1 MFKSL
6 QSRMILFFS
15 SILCISGLILSFSI
29 YQSSEKLILQTIGE
43 QARAIAISASKVIDV
58 EQFQALSESMER
70 NTYYDTLQAQLQQIK
85 ETNGLKYLY
94 TMIAREQNGA
104 TSYYYIVDGMD
115 PNSEDFSALGDE
127 ELETDEAMHQTM
139 LSGEI
144 VTGTLDYTE
153 AFGAT
158 LSAYTPIIAA
168 DGSII
173 GIIGADFDAT
183 NVYALLEKNKQNMFL
198 MSSIIV
204 LISILLVWIV
214 AKMMTKPIIRLVSS
228 MKKVSNGQL
237 TETIDVK
244 GGGEIAQLAQ
254 VFNDM
259 SSDLQGMLH
268 RIASSLNVINDS
280 VHILN
285 KNMAISEELNERV
298 DKHLHI
304 ADQQSSAQHQATIE
318 TKKAMTEVGIGML
331 SVATTSDAM
340 LNVANRAS
348 HISTTGNASMEQLE
362 TQMDHIYQSS
372 AKVTE
377 DITYLNTRSQDIQ
390 EMVLMIKRIA
400 SQTALLA
407 LNASIEAARAGEHG
421 KGFHVVALEVRKLAD
436 QSDQAA
442 SDVEELIHDML
453 TLTERVNS
461 ASTISMKDIESG
473 VTAVQSAGE
482 AFKHISHEVTEVEG
496 QAQSVSSTSAQISET
511 VRALD
516 ELASHAASLTE
527 QSLSATQ
534 HMKETIITQI
544 HSVDQSRQTID
555 QLVQQSVELQAILN
569 KFRIA

>member
-1 MFKSL
+1 
-6 QSRMILFFS
+6 MILFFS
-15 SILCISGLILSFSI
+15 SILCISGLILSYSI

-94 TMIAREQNGA
+94 TMISKEQNGA

-115 PNSEDFSALGDE
+115 PHSEDFSALGDE
-127 ELETDEAMHQTM
+127 ELETDEAMNQTM

-173 GIIGADFDAT
+173 GLIGADFDAT

-318 TKKAMTEVGIGML
+318 TKKAMTEVGRGML
-331 SVATTSDAM
+331 SVAATSDAM
-340 LNVANRAS
+340 LNVASRAS
-348 HISTTGNASMEQLE
+348 RISTTGNASMEQLE

-390 EMVLMIKRIA
+390 EMVMMIKRIA

-453 TLTERVNS
+453 SLTERVNS

-496 QAQSVSSTSAQISET
+496 QAQSVSGTSAQISET

-544 HSVDQSRQTID
+544 NSVDQSRQTID

-569 KFRIA
+569 KFKIA